1 MSSII
6 VMMGYGGEYKE
17 FACIYNQ
24 VWPGP
29 TAFPDF
35 TNPTT
40 QDWWMDCIRGFHN
53 MVPVDGLWIVSTN
66 RLNYK

>member
-1 MSSII
+1 
-6 VMMGYGGEYKE
+6 MGYGGEHKDLVCLYV
-17 FACIYNQ
+17 ITNQ

-40 QDWWMDCIRGFHN
+40 QDWWTHCIRGFHSK
-53 MVPVDGLWIVSTN
+53 VPVDGLWIVSI
-66 RLNYK
+66 YGSHFK